1 MFKVIYNEIENEFKE
16 NQIGLR
22 DMIIEEVKLENP
34 KMMNEILKNTEGFT
48 YEK

>member
-1 MFKVIYNEIENEFKE
+1 MDSLTEENVFKE

-22 DMIIEEVKLENP
+22 DMIIGQAREVSP
-34 KMMNEILKNTEGFT
+34 RMMNEFLKNTEGLA